1 MACLKIIIIITVVI
15 ISIIITN
22 IMRPD
27 DKGSGCVNSKLLTPE
42 QCDYCQQVACEGDD
56 D

>member
-1 MACLKIIIIITVVI
+1 MACWKIIIIITVVI

-27 DKGSGCVNSKLLTPE
+27 DKGSGCVNSKLLTSE
-42 QCDYCQQVACEGDD
+42 QRNYCQQVTCEGDD